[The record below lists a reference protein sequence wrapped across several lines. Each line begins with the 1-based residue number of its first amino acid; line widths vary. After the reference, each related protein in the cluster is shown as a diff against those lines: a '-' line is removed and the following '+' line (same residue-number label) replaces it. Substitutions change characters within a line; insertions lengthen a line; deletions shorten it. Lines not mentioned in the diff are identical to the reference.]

1 MEKRAEFPKNVLLA
15 ALATGK
21 MPDES
26 RIVWRQDNI
35 IYLATK
41 ETLIDVLT
49 DTNEP
54 EKFEVWMPSAQEKD
68 LKN

>member
-26 RIVWRQDNI
+26 RIIWRQDNI

-41 ETLIDVLT
+41 ETLIDVLD

-54 EKFEVWMPSAQEKD
+54 ELFEVWMPSNSKND